1 LIVTASR
8 RQYFSISTGQ
18 KKKIKL
24 KIGGL
29 ILFWKK
35 KKEEKKMF
43 EVPEGDRG
51 SYRVYPTDDEPI
63 LIKINLGKTSKAV
76 DICAGGISFPN
87 DNCDQGSTHD
97 CKIKLSRD
105 VEPFAAKVIIHK
117 IDDTGVCRCSIT
129 ETTDE
134 MDDMVH
140 HYVMERQ
147 KEDIK
152 AKKTKF

>member
-1 LIVTASR
+1 
-8 RQYFSISTGQ
+8 
-18 KKKIKL
+18 
-24 KIGGL
+24 
-29 ILFWKK
+29 
-35 KKEEKKMF
+35 MF
-43 EVPEGDRG
+43 EVPEWNRG

-63 LIKINLGKTSKAV
+63 LIKIKGGKTSKAV

-87 DNCDQGSTHD
+87 DNHEIGSTHD

-117 IDDTGVCRCSIT
+117 IDDGNVCRCSIT
-129 ETTDE
+129 DTTDE
-134 MDDMVH
+134 QDDMVH

-147 KEDIK
+147 KEDII

>member
-1 LIVTASR
+1 M
-8 RQYFSISTGQ
+8 
-18 KKKIKL
+18 
-24 KIGGL
+24 
-29 ILFWKK
+29 FWK

-43 EVPEGDRG
+43 EMPEGNRG
-51 SYRVYPTDDEPI
+51 AYRVYPTDGEPI
-63 LIKINLGKTSKAV
+63 LLKIKGGKTVKAV

-87 DNCDQGSTHD
+87 DNYEIGSTHD

-117 IDDTGVCRCSIT
+117 IDDTNVCRCSII

-134 MDDMVH
+134 QDDMVH

-147 KEDIK
+147 KEDI
-152 AKKTKF
+152 AKNKTKF

>member
-1 LIVTASR
+1 
-8 RQYFSISTGQ
+8 
-18 KKKIKL
+18 
-24 KIGGL
+24 L
-29 ILFWKK
+29 ILFWNK

-43 EVPEGDRG
+43 EVPEGNRG
-51 SYRVYPTDDEPI
+51 SYRVYPSDDEPI
-63 LIKINLGKTSKAV
+63 LIKIKGGKTSKAV

-87 DNCDQGSTHD
+87 DDHEIGSTHE

-117 IDDTGVCRCSIT
+117 IDDTNICRCSIT
-129 ETTDE
+129 DTTDE

-140 HYVMERQ
+140 HYVMGRQ
-147 KEDIK
+147 REDIQ

>member
-1 LIVTASR
+1 M
-8 RQYFSISTGQ
+8 
-18 KKKIKL
+18 
-24 KIGGL
+24 
-29 ILFWKK
+29 FWKK

-43 EVPEGDRG
+43 EVPEGNRG
-51 SYRVYPTDDEPI
+51 SYRVYPSDDEPI
-63 LIKINLGKTSKAV
+63 LIKIKGGKTSKAV

-87 DNCDQGSTHD
+87 DDHEVGSTHE

-117 IDDTGVCRCSIT
+117 IDDTNVCRCSIT
-129 ETTDE
+129 DTTDE

-140 HYVMERQ
+140 HYVMGRQ
-147 KEDIK
+147 REDIQ

>member
-1 LIVTASR
+1 
-8 RQYFSISTGQ
+8 
-18 KKKIKL
+18 
-24 KIGGL
+24 
-29 ILFWKK
+29 LFWNK

-43 EVPEGDRG
+43 EVPEGNRG
-51 SYRVYPTDDEPI
+51 SYRVYPSDDEPI
-63 LIKINLGKTSKAV
+63 LIKIKGGKTSKAV

-87 DNCDQGSTHD
+87 DDHEIGSTHE

-117 IDDTGVCRCSIT
+117 IDDTNICRCSIT
-129 ETTDE
+129 DTTDE

-140 HYVMERQ
+140 HYVMGRQ
-147 KEDIK
+147 REDIQ

>member
-1 LIVTASR
+1 
-8 RQYFSISTGQ
+8 
-18 KKKIKL
+18 
-24 KIGGL
+24 
-29 ILFWKK
+29 LFWNK

-43 EVPEGDRG
+43 EVPEGNRG
-51 SYRVYPTDDEPI
+51 SYRVYPSDDEPI
-63 LIKINLGKTSKAV
+63 LIKIKGGKTSKAV

-87 DNCDQGSTHD
+87 DDHEVGSTHE

-117 IDDTGVCRCSIT
+117 IDDTNICRCSIT
-129 ETTDE
+129 DTTDE

-140 HYVMERQ
+140 HYVMGRQ
-147 KEDIK
+147 REDIQ

>member
-1 LIVTASR
+1 
-8 RQYFSISTGQ
+8 
-18 KKKIKL
+18 
-24 KIGGL
+24 
-29 ILFWKK
+29 LFWNK

-43 EVPEGDRG
+43 EVPEGNRG
-51 SYRVYPTDDEPI
+51 SYRVYPSDDEPI
-63 LIKINLGKTSKAV
+63 LIKIKGGKTSKAV

-87 DNCDQGSTHD
+87 DDHEVGSTHD

-117 IDDTGVCRCSIT
+117 IDDTNVCRCSIT
-129 ETTDE
+129 DTTDE

-140 HYVMERQ
+140 HYVMGRQ
-147 KEDIK
+147 REDIQ

>member
-1 LIVTASR
+1 
-8 RQYFSISTGQ
+8 
-18 KKKIKL
+18 
-24 KIGGL
+24 
-29 ILFWKK
+29 LFWNK

-43 EVPEGDRG
+43 EVPEGNRG
-51 SYRVYPTDDEPI
+51 SYRVYPSDDEPI
-63 LIKINLGKTSKAV
+63 LIKIKGGKTSKAV

-87 DNCDQGSTHD
+87 DDHEVGSTHE

-117 IDDTGVCRCSIT
+117 IDDTNVCRCSIT
-129 ETTDE
+129 DTTDE

-140 HYVMERQ
+140 HYVMGRQ
-147 KEDIK
+147 REDIQ